1 MRLAWM
7 NAFLPDA
14 ATSAQVTVPLL
25 TLFKIQ
31 SISFTSDRVPMMV
44 EPARVDARAFET
56 LYRDNRSWL
65 EQWLSLRLGS
75 AWDAADLSQDTFI
88 RVLASSQSV
97 AELQEPR
104 AYLKTVGKRLLIN
117 FYRRRSLEQAY
128 LDALAT
134 LPANVAPSPEQRWQV
149 LETLHALD
157 QLLDGLP
164 AKVRRAFLLSQ
175 LEGLGYRE
183 IAERLKVTERS
194 VKRYMAQAYEHCLL
208 ADPC

>member
-1 MRLAWM
+1 
-7 NAFLPDA
+7 
-14 ATSAQVTVPLL
+14 
-25 TLFKIQ
+25 
-31 SISFTSDRVPMMV
+31 MMV
-44 EPARVDARAFET
+44 EPAGADVRAFET

-65 EQWLSLRLGS
+65 EHWLGRRLGS

-88 RVLASSQSV
+88 RVLASSQSI

-104 AYLKTVGKRLLIN
+104 AYLKTVGKRLLVN

-134 LPANVAPSPEQRWQV
+134 LPANVASSPEQRWQV

-208 ADPC
+208 ADLC